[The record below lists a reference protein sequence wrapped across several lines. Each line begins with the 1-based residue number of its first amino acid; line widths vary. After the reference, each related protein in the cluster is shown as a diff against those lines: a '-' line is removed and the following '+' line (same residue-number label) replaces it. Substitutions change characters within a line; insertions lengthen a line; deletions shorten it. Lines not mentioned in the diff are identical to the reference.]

1 MIYLKTVLIVLMLMV
16 TWIAVRNLARRYAE
30 RHPEFGSLREEG
42 EGCGCGNKRCG
53 EDQCKRTSSH
63 KH

>member
-1 MIYLKTVLIVLMLMV
+1 MIYLQTILLVFGLFAGWVG
-16 TWIAVRNLARRYAE
+16 VRALAHRFATQ
-30 RHPEFGSLREEG
+30 HPEFGNLREEG

-53 EDQCKRTSSH
+53 EAQCKRD